1 MKRVLIIV
9 FYWPPSGGSGVQR
22 WLKFV
27 KYLRE
32 FGWEPVV
39 FTPLNPATG
48 EQDPGLE
55 QDVPAGIEV
64 IRFPINDLNRFNK
77 GGNSTTGSS
86 SSLIGKIKMWVR
98 NNLLIPDPRVLWLR
112 PSVRYLKEYLKHHPV
127 QAIVTSGPPQSMHLI
142 GEQLHAHTGIPW
154 LADFRDPW
162 LQFLKFH
169 GFSENSWAA
178 KRQLALF
185 EKVLRSAQSITVAH
199 PAMAVEFKNW
209 GAQNVVPITNGFDS
223 GDFEPMHV
231 PQDGAVRLLFS
242 GILYD
247 KLHSE
252 LFWETLA
259 EHIYNNNITNKDL
272 EIHFAGKVQSLTLYA
287 LEKYRL
293 TSYCVMHGYLPHR
306 EAVRLLG
313 TAHGLLLFLPSTDE
327 FSYLIPGKLFEY
339 MAAQRMIW
347 CVASTNNDS
356 SRLVRETQSGLVLDE
371 TATGFKEA
379 VGEAL
384 NKLIQRVIPDSK
396 GIQAY
401 HRKALSSRLAEE
413 LNRISGDE

>member
-77 GGNSTTGSS
+77 EGGSMPGGATSFMS
-86 SSLIGKIKMWVR
+86 KLKRWVR

-112 PSVRYLKEYLKHHPV
+112 PSVRYLKEYLRKNPV
-127 QAIVTSGPPQSMHLI
+127 RALVTSGPPQSMHLI
-142 GEQLHAHTGIPW
+142 GEQLHALTGIPW

-169 GFSENSWAA
+169 GFSENSWAI
-178 KRQLALF
+178 KRQKALF
-185 EKVLRSAQSITVAH
+185 QKVLLNTQSITVAH
-199 PAMAVEFKNW
+199 PAMADEFRNA
-209 GAQNVVPITNGFDS
+209 GAKHVLSITNGFDS
-223 GDFEPMHV
+223 SDFEPAEV
-231 PQDGAVRLLFS
+231 IQDGPVKLLFS

-252 LFWETLA
+252 LFWKTLS
-259 EHIYNNNITNKDL
+259 EHIESKNITKKDL
-272 EIHFAGKVQSLTLYA
+272 EIHFAGKVQSLTLNA
-287 LEKYRL
+287 LEKYKL
-293 TSYCVMHGYLPHR
+293 NTFCVMHGYVSHR
-306 EAVRLLG
+306 EAVKLLG
-313 TAHGLLLFLPSTDE
+313 SAHGLLIFLPAADE

-339 MAAQRMIW
+339 MAAKRMIW
-347 CVASTNNDS
+347 CVASGNNDT

-371 TATGFKEA
+371 TDPGFKETMGRA
-379 VGEAL
+379 MQMLLERKLPESSEIDAFHRRAL
-384 NKLIQRVIPDSK
+384 TR
-396 GIQAY
+396 
-401 HRKALSSRLAEE
+401 RLAEE
-413 LNRISGDE
+413 LNRIAL